1 MEEQIEEKSIF
12 KKFIII
18 YVTILTVLMA
28 IFLIYVADSLI
39 KYDKNQIENYMEAT
53 IAELKKVSK
62 NGKIENHV
70 DISKINVS
78 EYEKDTTSISEGFYE
93 LLSNKEITY
102 KLNENSKDV
111 ENTIYIYMQEKIKF

>member
-1 MEEQIEEKSIF
+1 MEEQIEKKSIF

-62 NGKIENHV
+62 N
-70 DISKINVS
+70 
-78 EYEKDTTSISEGFYE
+78 
-93 LLSNKEITY
+93 
-102 KLNENSKDV
+102 
-111 ENTIYIYMQEKIKF
+111 